1 MTSALYARVAGI
13 ALGASALFVAAERDA
28 SACVYASNPCAL
40 AFTPAL
46 GKRVPA
52 NIGTILVTPGTN
64 APAVV
69 KSLELLGPD
78 DAPVAVTVE
87 HRPGLVLVTPQAEL
101 APGRHR
107 IIATAEQLSGCAE
120 PQLGGAVIESDA
132 GVAAGNLL
140 FRHESSFIVVPSV
153 PLPTTAGT
161 VTLGERRIAGEQD
174 TDDPVFSYPVHVTV
188 SPEMLP
194 FVPSARW
201 TVELDGKPRRHGEMG
216 DEAPEF
222 ELHVRCKSQAPLNS
236 CAQDVDAPGPH
247 KVRVVARLA
256 GSDTPIASDE
266 LDVELSC
273 DAAVGSSTSSLAA
286 SSSDSGSGCNVV
298 TRPSSIGAGSGLAL
312 FGVAGVL
319 TRLRRRL
326 RRS

>member
-1 MTSALYARVAGI
+1 M
-13 ALGASALFVAAERDA
+13 FVAAERDA
-28 SACVYASNPCAL
+28 SACVYAYDPCAL
-40 AFTPAL
+40 TFAPAL
-46 GKRVPA
+46 EKTVPA
-52 NIGTILVTPGTN
+52 NIGTIRVTPGTN
-64 APAVV
+64 AADVV

-78 DAPVAVTVE
+78 DVPVAVAVE

-107 IIATAEQLSGCAE
+107 IIATAEQPSSCAE
-120 PQLGGAVIESDA
+120 PRLGGAVIESDA
-132 GVAAGNLL
+132 GVAEGNLL
-140 FRHESSFIVVPSV
+140 LRHESSFIVVPSL
-153 PLPTTAGT
+153 PLPTTAGSVT
-161 VTLGERRIAGEQD
+161 VGERRIAGEQD
-174 TDDPVFSYPVHVTV
+174 SDDPVFAYPVHVTV
-188 SPEMLP
+188 APEMLP
-194 FVPSARW
+194 FLPSARW
-201 TVELDGKPRRHGEMG
+201 TVELDGRPRRHGPMG

-222 ELHVRCKSQAPLNS
+222 EVHVRCKSPGPLNS
-236 CAQDVDAPGPH
+236 CSQDVDAPGPH
-247 KVRVVARLA
+247 KLRVVARLA

-298 TRPSSIGAGSGLAL
+298 TQPSSIGAGSGLAL